1 MNLRPGN
8 CLQRSP
14 LPEVSHVNSD
24 FRVTPI
30 SVTEV
35 TKFEKNLIYQLVLQ
49 KKHISN
55 PFGEMLFINVT
66 KFCQV
71 PTHLIENIG
80 QNSIEHVKNSKKG
93 SN

>member
-1 MNLRPGN
+1 
-8 CLQRSP
+8 
-14 LPEVSHVNSD
+14 
-24 FRVTPI
+24 
-30 SVTEV
+30 
-35 TKFEKNLIYQLVLQ
+35 
-49 KKHISN
+49 
-55 PFGEMLFINVT
+55 MLFINVT